1 MRLIK
6 IGMASLDTTVGAVQ
20 SNLQKMLAAARIMIA
35 HRAMVGVFNE
45 QTIPGYPHED
55 LTQWRSFMDQQWQAL
70 CEFAQLT
77 KVMQTERPEQDPTVF
92 VVGLT
97 VEWNGH
103 PKNCLAIVCA
113 GEILGIVPKEKLP
126 TYNVFYDGRVY
137 SPGIPGHVADEAG
150 VPFGDLLFEFSFGI
164 MGVEVCEDIWSPD
177 GPMRRRS
184 YSGAELIVNGSS
196 SPFRAGVLATRREM
210 ITTRA
215 GDNQVTIVYVNQVGG
230 QDSLVFDGGAFVCQN
245 GRILF
250 ETPRWKKDHVSFQ
263 VVDLDRTARL
273 RRENTTWRNDCTE
286 FLRGEK
292 LVTVIDAEAMLRAKG
307 QRGPRPTYLPSA
319 DMPYPTPT
327 SKSFFIPEE
336 VPLKSR
342 REEYFDDLIAAMKLA
357 LDGYFTKTG
366 AFDRIGVAL
375 SGGKDSWLTVYIA
388 ALYALER
395 FAHLPTAEK
404 MAAVHD
410 FIHVFSFPTRF
421 NSAETQSITRR
432 TASAFNL
439 HLVEQ
444 SIEDAFARECEAA
457 CELLEWPTG
466 GEHLPKLVRQN
477 IQARIRGE
485 RMWNWA
491 NGARGMWLQTSNMS
505 EKAVGYTTIGGDMMG
520 AYSLIANLPKTVV
533 IALIAYLGEKHAQ
546 DPVGKI
552 IRDLLA
558 TRASAELDENQADED
573 DLMPFPVLDACFNL
587 FAGEKMSPVEMHCVL
602 RQMWSDDELRA
613 LAPSYEK
620 GMLKAWVK
628 KFCRS
633 FLGSIFKWVQT
644 PQAVHLGT
652 LDLDRERALQLPV
665 VQSREWLEL
674 EKLDELPD

>member
-6 IGMASLDTTVGAVQ
+6 IGMASLDTTVGATS
-20 SNLQKMLAAARIMIA
+20 SNLKKMLDAARVMIENHA
-35 HRAMVGVFNE
+35 TVGCFNE

-55 LTQWRSFMDQQWQAL
+55 LTQWQSFMDAQWRAL
-70 CEFAQLT
+70 YEFAKFT
-77 KVMQTERPEQDPTVF
+77 KAMQTEHTEQESTVF

-97 VEWNGH
+97 VEYNSH

-150 VPFGDLLFEFSFGI
+150 VPFGDLNFGFPFGI
-164 MGVEVCEDIWSPD
+164 MGVEVCEDIWSSD

-196 SPFRAGVLATRREM
+196 SPFRAGVHETRREM
-210 ITTRA
+210 IATRA
-215 GDNQVTIVYVNQVGG
+215 GDNQVTVVYVNQVGG

-245 GRILF
+245 GRMLF
-250 ETPRWKKDHVSFQ
+250 EAPRWKKDCVSFQ
-263 VVDLDRTARL
+263 VVDLDRTTRL
-273 RRENTTWRNDCTE
+273 RRENTTWRTDCIE
-286 FLRGEK
+286 FLRTQK
-292 LVTVIDAEAMLRAKG
+292 PVRIVDAETVLKEAG
-307 QRGPRPTYLPSA
+307 QHAPMPTFLPSA
-319 DMPYPTPT
+319 DMPYPIPV

-336 VPLKSR
+336 VSLRSP
-342 REEYFDDLIAAMKLA
+342 REEYFDDLIAAMKMA

-366 AFDRIGVAL
+366 AFERIGVAL

-395 FAHLPTAEK
+395 FAHLPTPEK
-404 MAAVHD
+404 MVAVHD
-410 FIHVFSFPTRF
+410 FVHVFSFPTRF
-421 NSAETQSITRR
+421 NSAETQSIARR
-432 TASAFNL
+432 TAEVLNL
-439 HLVEQ
+439 HFVEQ
-444 SIEDAFARECEAA
+444 SIEDAFARECIAERH
-457 CELLEWPTG
+457 LLG
-466 GEHLPKLVRQN
+466 LIDDVALPKLVRQN
-477 IQARIRGE
+477 VQARIRGM

-533 IALIAYLGEKHAQ
+533 IALIAYLGEKHA
-546 DPVGKI
+546 DGPLGAI

-573 DLMPFPVLDACFNL
+573 DLMPFPVLDACFML
-587 FAGEKMSPVEMHCVL
+587 FAGEKMSAVEMYCVL
-602 RQMWSDDELRA
+602 RQMWTDEELRE
-613 LAPSYEK
+613 LAPQYEK
-620 GMLKAWVK
+620 GMLKGWVK

-674 EKLDELPD
+674 EQLDELPD